1 VDSKHYLSVT
11 DIQREL
17 GLSAAQ
23 VQQLIDSGRLPAF
36 QIFGQWR
43 VERGLLEQMVNDLY
57 EDSPPL
63 AGTLETEGSLD
74 TEGSLETRGSL
85 GTAGMLETA
94 ARLAV
99 PSPRRRPDGGLG
111 LTGQQ
116 QKILELVGH
125 GLSNAEIAAS
135 LTVEVSTVKSHV
147 SRILQRCALRD
158 REQLIV
164 LAWQSGLMSDSCA
177 AAVDPAPDTAGS
189 SPDTAAS

>member
-1 VDSKHYLSVT
+1 MDSKHYLSVT

-63 AGTLETEGSLD
+63 AGTLE

-177 AAVDPAPDTAGS
+177 AGVDPSPDTAGS